1 MFSGNRIKRQLNRLS
16 DGDEVLVTI
25 KSRSNKD
32 YEEKTRAK
40 VVRTETKEGVE
51 LVSGFFFTV
60 GQLYEMGVRID
71 KIK

>member
-1 MFSGNRIKRQLNRLS
+1 M
-16 DGDEVLVTI
+16 TI